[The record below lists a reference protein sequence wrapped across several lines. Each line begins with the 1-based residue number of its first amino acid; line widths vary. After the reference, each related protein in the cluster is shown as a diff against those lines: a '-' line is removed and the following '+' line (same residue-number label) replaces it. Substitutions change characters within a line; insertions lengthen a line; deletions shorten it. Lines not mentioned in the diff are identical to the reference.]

1 MRYIR
6 WLQFLLITGLSYLLF
21 TGLLYAEIVINEV
34 CYDPKGA
41 RLMVKRLIGVLNPEL
56 LTAAKIRS
64 LLSLTALDAIPTIFT
79 PKLSPEAS
87 HSTVS

>member
-1 MRYIR
+1 MGKSRAA
-6 WLQFLLITGLSYLLF
+6 LSFLIS
-21 TGLLYAEIVINEV
+21 A
-34 CYDPKGA
+34 GA